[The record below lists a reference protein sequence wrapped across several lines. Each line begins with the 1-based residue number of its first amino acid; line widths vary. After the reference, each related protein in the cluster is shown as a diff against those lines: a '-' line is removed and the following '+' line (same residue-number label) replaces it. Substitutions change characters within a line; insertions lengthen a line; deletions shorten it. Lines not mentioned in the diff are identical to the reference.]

1 MGKVAGICKK
11 NVKSGRHKRALA
23 RACHWTLDR
32 QWFVMTPGVFTS
44 FFRSVSR
51 AFFRVKIAAAVQ
63 WRMAQKVKKKSCEN
77 LVRCWSTED
86 EIVTL
91 IKVNDYG
98 YEGGFSLLC
107 SGANDHI
114 FSRQKAEWNEC
125 LSWFLC
131 FNSYLMP
138 YLIVNS
144 RLDLIPKNSW
154 IFWHLLNDKSK
165 NRFEFLRSLVDAI
178 DLRFFFL
185 QKIQ

>member
-1 MGKVAGICKK
+1 MVYEKESTLRLQKMFCSIVIPWSELMNFIDHIVIPSKTNVVAKKPGIMMGKVAGICKK

-51 AFFRVKIAAAVQ
+51 AFFRVKIAAVQ
-63 WRMAQKVKKKSCEN
+63 RMAQKVKKKSCEN

-114 FSRQKAEWNEC
+114 FSRQKVVWNES

-131 FNSYLMP
+131 FNSYLCP
-138 YLIVNS
+138 I
-144 RLDLIPKNSW
+144 W
-154 IFWHLLNDKSK
+154 
-165 NRFEFLRSLVDAI
+165 
-178 DLRFFFL
+178 
-185 QKIQ
+185 